1 MTLWDNKTLG
11 MAKRGKF
18 ITFEGIDGCGKTTQ
32 VRLLGEALR
41 TEGRDVVET
50 VEPGGTE
57 IGRLIRKI
65 LLDPASKEITPRAE
79 LLLYFASRAQNVEQ
93 VIRPALA
100 RGAIVLCDRFT
111 DSTLC
116 YQGCGRG
123 LDPAIILDL
132 DQIACNG
139 LQPDVTVLID
149 IDVATSKERAR
160 RRNERTATNE
170 TRLDDE
176 SAAFHNRVRQGYHA
190 LAKQHPERFLM
201 INGAPKPGNIAKTIR
216 EALQQ
221 HV

>member
-1 MTLWDNKTLG
+1 MLWDNRILATE
-11 MAKRGKF
+11 KRGKF

-32 VRLLGEALR
+32 LRLLAESLR
-41 TEGRDVVET
+41 AEGRDIVET

-65 LLDPASKEITPRAE
+65 LLDPASKEITRRAE

-93 VIRPALA
+93 VIRPALE

-123 LDPAIILDL
+123 LDAQMILDL
-132 DQIACNG
+132 DQIACAG
-139 LQPDVTVLID
+139 LHPDLTILID
-149 IDVATSKERAR
+149 IDVATSQERAH

-176 SAAFHNRVRQGYHA
+176 STAFHDRVRKGYHA
-190 LAKQHPERFLM
+190 LSKQHPERFLV
-201 INGAPKPGNIAKTIR
+201 INGAPKAASVAKTIR
-216 EALQQ
+216 QELSQ

>member
-1 MTLWDNKTLG
+1 MST
-11 MAKRGKF
+11 RGTF

-32 VRLLGEALR
+32 LRLLADSLR
-41 TEGRDVVET
+41 TEGRDIVET

-100 RGAIVLCDRFT
+100 RSAIVLCDRFT

-123 LDPAIILDL
+123 LDPAIILAL
-132 DQIACNG
+132 DQIACQDI
-139 LQPDVTVLID
+139 QPDLTVLID
-149 IDVATSKERAR
+149 IDVATSQERAR
-160 RRNERTATNE
+160 RRNERTAANE

-176 SAAFHNRVRQGYHA
+176 SSAFHNRVRKGYRA
-190 LAKQHPERFLM
+190 LAEQHPERFLV
-201 INGAPKPGNIAKTIR
+201 INGAPKAAVIAKTIR
-216 EALQQ
+216 QALLDR

>member
-1 MTLWDNKTLG
+1 MIKP
-11 MAKRGKF
+11 GKF

-32 VRLLGEALR
+32 ARLLGEALR
-41 TEGRDVVET
+41 AQGCDVVET

-123 LDPAIILDL
+123 LDAAIILEL

-149 IDVATSKERAR
+149 IDVATSQDRAR
-160 RRNERTATNE
+160 RRNERTTANE

-190 LAKQHPERFLM
+190 LAKKHPDRFLV
-201 INGAPKPGNIAKTIR
+201 INGAPKAANVAKTIR

>member
-1 MTLWDNKTLG
+1 MLWDNRILATE
-11 MAKRGKF
+11 KRGKF

-32 VRLLGEALR
+32 LRLLAEFLR
-41 TEGRDVVET
+41 AEGRDVVET

-93 VIRPALA
+93 IIRPALE
-100 RGAIVLCDRFT
+100 RGATVLCDRFT
-111 DSTLC
+111 DSTRC

-123 LDPAIILDL
+123 LDGQMILDL
-132 DQIACNG
+132 DQIACAG
-139 LQPDVTVLID
+139 LQPDLTILID
-149 IDVATSKERAR
+149 IDVATSQERAR

-176 SAAFHNRVRQGYHA
+176 SNAFHDRVRKGYHA
-190 LAKQHPERFLM
+190 LAKQHPERFLV
-201 INGAPKPGNIAKTIR
+201 INGAPKAATVAKAIR
-216 EALQQ
+216 QELSQN
-221 HV
+221 V

>member
-1 MTLWDNKTLG
+1 MP
-11 MAKRGKF
+11 KRGTF

-32 VRLLGEALR
+32 LRLLAESLR
-41 TEGRDVVET
+41 AEGREVVET

-65 LLDPASKEITPRAE
+65 LLDPASREITPRAE

-93 VIRPALA
+93 IIRPALD

-123 LDPAIILDL
+123 LDPNTILTL
-132 DQIACNG
+132 DQIACRDV
-139 LQPDVTVLID
+139 QPNLTILID
-149 IDVATSKERAR
+149 IDVATSQERAR
-160 RRNERTATNE
+160 RRNERTASEE

-176 SAAFHNRVRQGYHA
+176 SAAFHNRVRKGYHA
-190 LAKQHPERFLM
+190 LAAQHPERFLV
-201 INGAPKPGNIAKTIR
+201 INGAPKTATVAKAIR
-216 EALQQ
+216 EALAQ

>member
-1 MTLWDNKTLG
+1 VTLWDNKHLSTT
-11 MAKRGKF
+11 KRGKF

-32 VRLLGEALR
+32 LRLLATSLR
-41 TEGRDVVET
+41 AEDRDVIET

-79 LLLYFASRAQNVEQ
+79 LLMYFASRAQNVEQ
-93 VIRPALA
+93 VIRPALD

-123 LDPAIILDL
+123 LDASLILTL
-132 DQIACNG
+132 DQIAC
-139 LQPDVTVLID
+139 QDIHPDLTVLID
-149 IDVATSKERAR
+149 IDVATSQERAR
-160 RRNERTATNE
+160 RRNERMSTNE

-176 SAAFHNRVRQGYHA
+176 STAFHNRVRMGYHA
-190 LAKQHPERFLM
+190 LAKQHPGRFIV
-201 INGAPKPGNIAKTIR
+201 INGAPKAATIAKIVR
-216 EALQQ
+216 HAINQ

>member
-1 MTLWDNKTLG
+1 MLWDNKILG
-11 MAKRGKF
+11 TAKQGKF
-18 ITFEGIDGCGKTTQ
+18 ITFEGIDGSGKTTQ
-32 VRLLGEALR
+32 LRLLAESLR
-41 TEGRDVVET
+41 AEGRDVVET

-65 LLDPASKEITPRAE
+65 LLDPASKDLTPRAE

-93 VIRPALA
+93 VVRPALE

-123 LDPAIILDL
+123 LDAQMILDL
-132 DQIACNG
+132 DQIACAG
-139 LQPDVTVLID
+139 LRPDLTILID
-149 IDVATSKERAR
+149 IDVATSQERAR

-176 SAAFHNRVRQGYHA
+176 STAFHNRVRQGYHA
-190 LAKQHPERFLM
+190 LSKLHPERFLV
-201 INGAPKPGNIAKTIR
+201 INGAPKAATIAKIIR
-216 EALQQ
+216 HELSRY
-221 HV
+221 V